1 MLRERAEK
9 LIKIAR
15 VHLQSGRREDALNYL
30 YQAQNLCP
38 TQKARA
44 LIDAIRSSGRDSFR
58 VPPAHSRRRTGEM
71 GAGWAEDPFYAAPED
86 CHCPQDAFHESLG
99 HCFRCSGDTFYPSP
113 GYRRRCTEGASNAPH
128 RGCGYSE
135 GTFHTTS
142 RGCGCCGEHS
152 DEDSGGSARRWQS
165 RSEAGRV
172 PPNHSAEAADS
183 SGQGYTEEQL
193 DGVQRV
199 IRSSRSHYETLGVQQ
214 NASEEELK
222 RSYRKLALRFHPDK
236 NHAPGATEAF
246 KAIGRAFA
254 VLSNPERRRRY
265 DEHGDDEQEACKPA
279 QARTYTEPADMTP
292 EELFNL
298 FFGGR
303 FPTGNTYMYANGA
316 PPARHPRQQRPRQRF
331 RNERPP
337 TRAEDNRSQ
346 SGYSVLLQL
355 LPVLVLVVVSV
366 VAQLVAH
373 SPPYSLFQ
381 KASVGHT
388 VPRETQALGVPYY
401 VDRNFKQ
408 AYRGQSLQELE
419 QAIEKDYIDY
429 VQTSCWKE
437 KQQKADLSNLARLY
451 RDERLKQKAESLK
464 LEHCDKLA
472 HIMTLQQ
479 GG

>member
-44 LIDAIRSSGRDSFR
+44 LIDAIRSSGRDAFR
-58 VPPAHSRRRTGEM
+58 VPPAHSRQTSGE
-71 GAGWAEDPFYAAPED
+71 AGCGWSEDNFYRAPED
-86 CHCPQDAFHESLG
+86 CHCPHDAFHESLG

-113 GYRRRCTEGASNAPH
+113 GYRRRCSEEAFDAASG
-128 RGCGYSE
+128 GCGYSE
-135 GTFHTTS
+135 GNFH
-142 RGCGCCGEHS
+142 RDCGCFG
-152 DEDSGGSARRWQS
+152 DPINMGYGSTSKGWQARND
-165 RSEAGRV
+165 AGRV
-172 PPNHSAEAADS
+172 PSNQSTTHGRDADGS
-183 SGQGYTEEQL
+183 SQGYTEEQL

-199 IRSSRSHYETLGVQQ
+199 IRSSRSHYETLGVREDV
-214 NASEEELK
+214 SEEELK
-222 RSYRKLALRFHPDK
+222 RAYRKLALRFHPDK

-265 DEHGDDEQEACKPA
+265 DEHGDDEKEACKPA
-279 QARTYTEPADMTP
+279 QARAYTEPADMTP

-298 FFGGR
+298 FFGGH
-303 FPTGNTYMYANGA
+303 FPAGKAHMFSNGA
-316 PPARHPRQQRPRQRF
+316 ASARPTRQQRPRQRF
-331 RNERPP
+331 RTEKPP

-366 VAQLVAH
+366 VAQLMAH

-381 KASVGHT
+381 KSSVGHT
-388 VPRETQALGVPYY
+388 IPRETQALGVPYY

-408 AYRGQSLQELE
+408 AYRGSSLQELE
-419 QAIEKDYIDY
+419 RAIEKDYIDY

-472 HIMTLQQ
+472 HVMAMQQ